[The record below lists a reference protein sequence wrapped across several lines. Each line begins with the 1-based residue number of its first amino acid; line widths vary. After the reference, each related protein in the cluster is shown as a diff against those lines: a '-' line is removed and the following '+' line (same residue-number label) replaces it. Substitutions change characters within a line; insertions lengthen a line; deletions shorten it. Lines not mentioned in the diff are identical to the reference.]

1 MTAPTLAPW
10 QRPKVASRPPANQ
23 PPPPPP
29 DYGPPAPT
37 APPSQTPLRPVARS
51 VPYAPAPTV
60 PAGNVPRAAGRAWAP
75 AGAAVS
81 PAAPAPAP
89 PGARASWVLP
99 VPPPIMQP
107 VRCHQFGGPA
117 IVDNPANWV
126 NYDPPPEAG
135 GTGLQQTNADGSWVV
150 HPLSVI
156 HPGSRIGDEGPINEA
171 FLSTPVVYL
180 CAGRPYALGSPVVVP
195 DGATLHLNRAAI
207 DRDQIQLGEGASLI
221 D

>member
-1 MTAPTLAPW
+1 MTIAPW
-10 QRPKVASRPPANQ
+10 QRVHAPSRPPLSQ

-29 DYGPPAPT
+29 DPGPKTPS
-37 APPSQTPLRPVARS
+37 APPSQTPLRPAARS
-51 VPYAPAPTV
+51 VPYAPGPAAPGRV
-60 PAGNVPRAAGRAWAP
+60 PASSGKAWAP

-81 PAAPAPAP
+81 PAAPAPAR

-99 VPPPIMQP
+99 HPPAIMQP
-107 VRCHQFGGPA
+107 VRCHQFGNPVLAG
-117 IVDNPANWV
+117 DNPLNWV

-135 GTGLQQTNADGSWVV
+135 GTGLQQTNPDGSWVV

-180 CAGRPYALGSPVVVP
+180 CAGRPYALSSPVVVP

-207 DRDQIQLGEGASLI
+207 DRDMIQPGEGASIL

>member
-1 MTAPTLAPW
+1 MSTPTLAPW
-10 QRPKVASRPPANQ
+10 QRRKVASRPPANQ

-51 VPYAPAPTV
+51 VPYSQV
-60 PAGNVPRAAGRAWAP
+60 PAVPARGPSPAGRAWAP
-75 AGAAVS
+75 AGAALTTTV
-81 PAAPAPAP
+81 PAPAR

-99 VPPPIMQP
+99 VPANITQP
-107 VRCHQFGGPA
+107 LRCHQFGAPVLG
-117 IVDNPANWV
+117 DNPADWV

-180 CAGRPYALGSPVVVP
+180 CAGRPYALSSPVVVP

-207 DRDQIQLGEGASLI
+207 DREQIHVGDGAAVI